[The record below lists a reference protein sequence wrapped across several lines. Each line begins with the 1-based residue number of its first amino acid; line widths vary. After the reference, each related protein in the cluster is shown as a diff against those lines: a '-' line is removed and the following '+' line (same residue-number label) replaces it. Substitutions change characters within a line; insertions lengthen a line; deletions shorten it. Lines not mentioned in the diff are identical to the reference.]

1 MANQTDLYS
10 ILTNN
15 PYVIGPAGT
24 DRRRPTFADE
34 FRQRVTTENP
44 AMAAALSGVPQL
56 PRGPHETYG
65 NPDLRGRPGG
75 GRGIPDPR
83 AVRDSFNT
91 DGQQGVGDLV
101 PRPRETFGNPD
112 LRDRGQGGRGGD
124 FGQVGIGVGERAG
137 DPRAV
142 MHELNLDGYQGPPDG
157 PVLPHESFG
166 NPDLQGRGQGG
177 RGEQAFDINQY
188 GPQNPPSLMQFLNY
202 MEGAARAGT
211 VSAADISRAKLWF
224 GSQPGILE
232 AVKQAAVG
240 RPVDWKVFQPV
251 GHGLNW
257 DGYTGPPQG
266 PPPSDTQPIL
276 GLDLG
281 LDKQRPGGGP
291 RETFGNPDLR
301 GGGQGGRGVPD
312 RNAIAQ
318 GGQGLANSRPGI
330 RPMAASDPY
339 SLMRAYGS
347 QPPATSRNAATGAMN
362 PAAAPSGSYAGAG
375 MRLVGSKVGGFDQFV
390 QKTRRGGRGV

>member
-24 DRRRPTFADE
+24 DRRRPTFAEE

-56 PRGPHETYG
+56 PHETYG

-75 GRGIPDPR
+75 GRGNPDPR

-137 DPRAV
+137 DPRIV
-142 MHELNLDGYQGPPDG
+142 MHELNLDGYKGPPDG
-157 PVLPHESFG
+157 PVFPRETYG
-166 NPDLQGRGQGG
+166 NPDLQGGGQGG
-177 RGEQAFDINQY
+177 RGGDPRI
-188 GPQNPPSLMQFLNY
+188 
-202 MEGAARAGT
+202 
-211 VSAADISRAKLWF
+211 
-224 GSQPGILE
+224 
-232 AVKQAAVG
+232 
-240 RPVDWKVFQPV
+240 V

-281 LDKQRPGGGP
+281 LDKPRPGGGP

-330 RPMAASDPY
+330 RPTAASDPY
-339 SLMRAYGS
+339 SLMRAYGTY
-347 QPPATSRNAATGAMN
+347 PPAASRNAATGAMN